1 MAYTSHLVIL
11 MIQIIRRVDLEIEM
25 VELNVNSLNNL
36 ESRIIIYYLYILLMI
51 VKSTGIALLLFQLLL
66 NYT

>member
-11 MIQIIRRVDLEIEM
+11 MIQIIRRVDLEIEI